1 MDQNRPTDENENEN
15 ENILMTVAKEFGFE
29 EEEISI
35 VLRQHYFDMSGD
47 LVEYLMDMFEDT
59 LQGQVLDD
67 EKMNEILESDT
78 ERSEINKSLEGDSE
92 RSEMNESLKDDDEE
106 QSGMSLKNIKEMDE
120 ALNRVH
126 ERRKLRTETKDLLSE
141 RMCVTCKQEERAIV
155 FLPCSHLALCRQCAL
170 KAVCCPCGMEIID
183 SILTFIG

>member
-35 VLRQHYFDMSGD
+35 VLRQHHFDMSGD
-47 LVEYLMDMFEDT
+47 LLEYLMDMFEDT

-67 EKMNEILESDT
+67 EKMNERNE
-78 ERSEINKSLEGDSE
+78 SLEGDSQ
-92 RSEMNESLKDDDEE
+92 RSKMNESLKDDDEE

-126 ERRKLRTETKDLLSE
+126 ERRKLCTETKDLMRW
-141 RMCVTCKQEERAIV
+141 RMCVTCKEEERAIV